1 MLQVYEQSG
10 GFDVRLLYAHDPRG
24 GLASEQ
30 QTPML
35 HNGFLFGILPKD
47 AGPKRNQ
54 FVSYDANGKIR
65 WASGKTNQFGLG
77 PFILA
82 DDKFYILSDDGV
94 LTVINAS
101 ADRYDELSETKVL
114 DGADSWG
121 PIAIAG
127 GLMLVRN
134 SNKMICLD
142 VRADAGR
149 GNS

>member
-1 MLQVYEQSG
+1 M
-10 GFDVRLLYAHDPRG
+10 DVEICFKHR
-24 GLASEQ
+24 
-30 QTPML
+30 
-35 HNGFLFGILPKD
+35 
-47 AGPKRNQ
+47 PKRTVDQLKFSRQ
-54 FVSYDANGKIR
+54 F
-65 WASGKTNQFGLG
+65 KTDDKPYQ
-77 PFILA
+77 PVLA